1 VSGGFDQSTG
11 GVRAAP
17 VLLERET
24 ELVTLAEAFAAA
36 RAGEGRLVVIE
47 GSAGIGKSRLLAEAR
62 TLAAAEE
69 MQVLSSRA
77 GEHEAEFAFG
87 VVRQLFEPLLV
98 TAAPE
103 QRAEL
108 LAGAAALVEPL
119 FSLAQSPEQAAQE
132 DSPFAIQHGL
142 YWLAANIAYARP
154 TCLVVDDLHW
164 ADAPSLHWL
173 GYLVRRLDGL
183 PLTVVAATRPPEQGH
198 DPTLVDELLGDPA
211 AEVVQ
216 PAPLALASIAELARE
231 RLGTDPAEAFSAAV
245 AVATG
250 GNPLFVTALLDTVA
264 REQLEPSAQQAKH
277 VLELGPRA
285 ISRAVSLH
293 LARLPADAIAI
304 AEAGAILGDGSEFR
318 HAAALAELDPV
329 RAGRAASML
338 VRIDLLRSADPVEF
352 FHPVVRAALYD
363 TIDAGAR
370 GALHRR
376 AADVI
381 ASAGAPPEQA
391 AGHLLHVPPAGD
403 AGVVRALRVAADRAL
418 ASGAH
423 TAAVGYLRRALAEP
437 PEGTER
443 FDVLFELGLA
453 ERRTDLSD
461 AVGRLEEALTA
472 DVDPARRA
480 RAGLE
485 YGRTLFFA
493 NRQADAIAVLCEAAD
508 AFAEDDTDLRETF
521 DAEIVGAA
529 RWLASYYPLAAERL
543 AAVDEARLH
552 GGAGSARLLATLAV
566 DEAVRCGSREQAVR
580 HARRALAMGVLE
592 GEEAIGYYHAVNALF
607 MAGETEEACS
617 AYEGAVRRA
626 RQRGDPFRLSNLLG
640 FLAYVRLRLGRLLD
654 AEADLREG
662 LELSRAAPAASIA
675 FQWHTGTLAQLLIE
689 RGELEEAGALVESA
703 HLDDLRADSMQ
714 LFFLRDA
721 RGKLRLL
728 AHEAEYALAD
738 FQSIIDVALAGGA
751 SNPVW
756 LPARSLAA
764 LCLHQLGS
772 DAEAVAL
779 VEQELEAARAWGVP
793 AGIAVSLRTLGMIEG
808 GAAGLADLAEAVD
821 MLESTPARLEHARA
835 LVELGAALRRANRR
849 AEARERLHE
858 GVDIAHRIGASA
870 LVEQAN
876 EELAAT
882 GARPRKLLQT
892 GIETLTA
899 SERRVAQLAAEDMS
913 NKEIAQALFV
923 TVKTVEVHLSSV
935 YRKLGLSSRRQL
947 SSALEEPPDASAA
960 R

>member
-1 VSGGFDQSTG
+1 VAGAIERPTG
-11 GVRAAP
+11 TGRATPA
-17 VLLERET
+17 LFERDE
-24 ELVTLAEAFAAA
+24 ELATLCEALTAALG
-36 RAGEGRLVVIE
+36 GEGRLIVIE

-62 TLAAAEE
+62 TLAKAQK

-98 TAAPE
+98 NASAE

-119 FSLAQSPEQAAQE
+119 FSVAQSPELPAQE

-142 YWLAANIAYARP
+142 FWLAANIAYANP

-173 GYLVRRLDGL
+173 GYLARRLDGL
-183 PLTVVAATRPPEQGH
+183 PLAVVTATRPPGQGH
-198 DPTLVDELLGDPA
+198 DPTLVDELLGDPVA
-211 AEVVQ
+211 AVVQ
-216 PAPLALASIAELARE
+216 PAPLALASITELTRE
-231 RLGTDPAEAFSAAV
+231 RLGADPADAFCAGV

-250 GNPLFVTALLDTVA
+250 GNPLFVAALLDTVA
-264 REQLEPSAQQAKH
+264 REGLEPSAQQAKH
-277 VLELGPRA
+277 VLDLGPRA
-285 ISRAVSLH
+285 VSRAVSLR

-304 AEAGAILGDGSEFR
+304 AEAGAILGDGSAFR
-318 HAAALAELDPV
+318 HAAALAGLDPV
-329 RAGRAASML
+329 RAGRAASRL
-338 VRIDLLRSADPVEF
+338 VRVDLLRDADPVEF
-352 FHPVVRAALYD
+352 FHPVVRSALYD
-363 TIDAGAR
+363 TIDAGVR
-370 GALHRR
+370 GSLHRR
-376 AADVI
+376 AAEI
-381 ASAGAPPEQA
+381 LASAGAPAEQA
-391 AGHLLHVPPAGD
+391 AGHLLQVPPAGD
-403 AGVVRALRVAADRAL
+403 AGVVCALRFAADRAL

-423 TAAVGYLRRALAEP
+423 TAAVGYLRRALEEP
-437 PEGTER
+437 PDGTER

-453 ERRTDLSD
+453 ERRTDLSG
-461 AVGRLEEALTA
+461 AVDRMEEALNI
-472 DVDPARRA
+472 DVDPARQARA
-480 RAGLE
+480 RLE

-493 NRQADAIAVLCEAAD
+493 NRHEDAIIVLCDGSD
-508 AFAEDDTDLRETF
+508 ALAYDDPDLRERF

-529 RWLASYYPLAAERL
+529 RWLASSYPLAAERL
-543 AAVDEARLH
+543 AAVDEDELH
-552 GGAGSARLLATLAV
+552 GGGGSAQLLATLAV
-566 DEAVRCGSREQAVR
+566 DEAVRCGSRTQTVR
-580 HARRALAMGVLE
+580 RARRALAMGVLQD
-592 GEEAIGYYHAVNALF
+592 EEAIGYYHAVNALF

-617 AYEGAVRRA
+617 VYEGAVRRA

-662 LELSRAAPAASIA
+662 LELSRAAAAASTA

-689 RGELEEAGALVESA
+689 RGELEEASSLVESA
-703 HLDDLRADSMQ
+703 HLDDQRADNMQ

-721 RGKLRLL
+721 RGELRLL
-728 AHEAEYALAD
+728 AHEPEQALAD
-738 FQSIIDVALAGGA
+738 FQTIIDIALAAGA

-764 LCLHQLGS
+764 LCLHQLGR
-772 DAEAVAL
+772 DAEAVTL
-779 VEQELEAARAWGVP
+779 VEQELEAAHAWGAPV
-793 AGIAVSLRTLGMIEG
+793 GIAVSLRTLGMITG
-808 GAAGLADLAEAVD
+808 GAGGLANLAEAVE
-821 MLESTPARLEHARA
+821 MLGASPARLEHARA
-835 LVELGAALRRANRR
+835 LVELGGALRRANRR

-858 GVDIAHRIGASA
+858 GVEIAHRIGALA
-870 LVEQAN
+870 LVGQAN

-882 GARPRKLLQT
+882 GARPRKVLRT

-899 SERRVAQLAAEDMS
+899 SERRVAQLAAQDMT
-913 NKEIAQALFV
+913 NKDIAQSLFV

-935 YRKLGLSSRRQL
+935 YRKLEINSRRQL
-947 SSALEEPPDASAA
+947 SSVLEDPSDAPVA